1 MKRFNFLTAALALLA
16 VVSCNKAGGDT
27 PEDVSISGQVKS
39 YSWKAFQN
47 GDVGNG
53 PEVIPHAGTDYIF
66 TYNPDGKV
74 ASLETVYYVSNY
86 DASGKWGLQETSRV
100 TSTYTWNGN
109 VCKVSENGRETVTMT
124 FEGGLLVKEESTAVG
139 SARTTTFRYDGSRLV
154 GYTVQLESGA
164 TEYEYVWENGDVTE
178 IKVGTQ
184 TYKYAY
190 SSDPNPFAGTF
201 DVAFDNFGVGYKF
214 LAYGFT
220 GSRNAHKMTGCTP
233 DNHPQQDVYT
243 YTLNS
248 KGQVTKIRRGTPE
261 SGFYQD
267 VDIKYY
273 D

>member
-1 MKRFNFLTAALALLA
+1 MKRFNLLTAALALLA

-27 PEDVSISGQVKS
+27 SDDVSISGQVKS

-53 PEVIPHAGTDYIF
+53 PEVIPHAGT
-66 TYNPDGKV
+66 
-74 ASLETVYYVSNY
+74 
-86 DASGKWGLQETSRV
+86 
-100 TSTYTWNGN
+100 
-109 VCKVSENGRETVTMT
+109 
-124 FEGGLLVKEESTAVG
+124 
-139 SARTTTFRYDGSRLV
+139 
-154 GYTVQLESGA
+154 
-164 TEYEYVWENGDVTE
+164 
-178 IKVGTQ
+178 
-184 TYKYAY
+184 
-190 SSDPNPFAGTF
+190 F
-201 DVAFDNFGVGYKF
+201 DVAFDNFGVGYRF

-233 DNHPQQDVYT
+233 DNHSQQDVYT